1 MAITP
6 TYPGVYVQ
14 EIPSG
19 VRTITGVAT
28 SITAF
33 IGYALQGPV
42 NDPIRIKNFGDF
54 ERQFGGLW
62 TASTMS
68 FAVQQF
74 FLNGGSDA
82 LIVRL
87 SNPGSKATVTLQ
99 AGGELTLES
108 FAPGVAGNQLRVTVD
123 HQDVSEDTNFNLTV
137 NRISSESEGEI
148 QQVFKLENIGFDE
161 LESRLKSNQAV
172 RVAEGST
179 IASRPEETT
188 DQSFSGGGQDGGKVA
203 KLQLPVSDETEAGDE
218 SEQQYLT
225 ISAASEGE
233 WGNSLEVAVDYD
245 TAKPETTFNL
255 VVQLVDNG
263 NVINIETLRNL
274 SMNED
279 DSRYIIEVVNAQS
292 ALINI
297 ENESSDLPAGRRRPD
312 VTDFIKVA
320 QANQGANGQPP
331 ADDGA
336 YIGSKLQKTGLYSL
350 EKADLFNLLCIP
362 PVRSTVD
369 ISEAT
374 WTEALAYCA
383 ERRAML
389 LVDPPQDWTAK
400 ANVTRNLSDFL
411 APLGDNKKNAAL
423 FFPRIKFPNPLKENR
438 LENFPPSA
446 AVAGIFARTDSS
458 RGVWKAP
465 AGTEASINGARGLSV
480 SLTDDENGD
489 LNPLG
494 VNCLRNFPVY
504 GNVAWGSRTLDGD
517 DRLASEWKYV
527 PVRRLALFLQESLYR
542 GTQWVVFEPNDE
554 PLWAQIR
561 LNVGAF
567 MNNLFRQGAFQGT
580 TPKDAYFVKC
590 DSETTTQNDI
600 DRGIVNILIGFA
612 PLKPAEFVILKFQQI
627 AGQLET

>member
-33 IGYALQGPV
+33 IGYAFKGPV
-42 NDPIRIKNFGDF
+42 NEPVRIKNFGDY

-68 FAVQQF
+68 FATQQF

-87 SNPGSKATVTLQ
+87 SNPGKNAKVELQ
-99 AGGELTLES
+99 VVEGTSFELEALE
-108 FAPGVAGNQLRVTVD
+108 PGASENQLRVTVD
-123 HQDVSEDTNFNLTV
+123 HEDVSSGERFNLTI
-137 NRISSESEGEI
+137 NRLESSEPEIINDVDFEALKNSLEDSKLVRLVGGDSTTTRPIEVDNAPFTGGE
-148 QQVFKLENIGFDE
+148 N
-161 LESRLKSNQAV
+161 A
-172 RVAEGST
+172 
-179 IASRPEETT
+179 
-188 DQSFSGGGQDGGKVA
+188 GKVA
-203 KLQLPVSDETEAGDE
+203 KLRLPMSNE
-218 SEQQYLT
+218 SEQQYLI

-233 WGNSLEVAVDYD
+233 WGNSLEVAVNYD

-255 VVQLVDNG
+255 VVQLVENG
-263 NVINIETLRNL
+263 NVVNAETLRNL

-279 DSRYIIEVVNAQS
+279 DSRYVVEVVNAQS
-292 ALINI
+292 ALIKI
-297 ENESSDLPAGRRRPD
+297 ESSDLPAGGGRPD
-312 VTDFIKVA
+312 ETDEFIQVA
-320 QANQGANGQPP
+320 SDNQGANGQPP

-362 PVRSTVD
+362 PVRPTVD
-369 ISEAT
+369 ISETT

-400 ANVTRNLSDFL
+400 DNVTRNLSDFL
-411 APLGDNKKNAAL
+411 APLGDNKTNAAL

-438 LENFPPSA
+438 IENFPPSA
-446 AVAGIFARTDSS
+446 AAAGIFARTDSS

-517 DRLASEWKYV
+517 DRLASEWKYI

-600 DRGIVNILIGFA
+600 DLGIVNILIGFA